1 MTATPRDLRR
11 IQRWMQSVIMHPGG
25 VEHGVR
31 SEEAR
36 QQIDVQP
43 EELEAVICRSRA
55 LPSDE
60 RLAIYSRAY
69 FARLVECLRAEFP
82 VLVLSIGEDAFD
94 EFAIS
99 YLQRYP
105 SQSYTLGRLAKN
117 FTRYLAETRPKDED
131 NSGLVAGWPD
141 FVVDLAKLEWTFS
154 EVFDGPGVED
164 EPLLS
169 ADQLQ
174 RVPADLWPE
183 ARLVPVCCLRLLSLR
198 FPVNRYF
205 RAMRRNENPP
215 LPEPAET
222 FVAVT
227 RQRYVVRHYPL
238 SQPQFTL
245 LQAMLAKRTVGEAIA
260 EMAKIAEAP
269 MEDLATNLQLWF
281 RNWAIEGF
289 FSGVELP
296 SSK

>member
-1 MTATPRDLRR
+1 
-11 IQRWMQSVIMHPGG
+11 MQSVIMHPGG

-31 SEEAR
+31 CEEAR

-55 LPSDE
+55 LTSDE

-69 FARLVECLRAEFP
+69 FSRLLECLQAEFP
-82 VLVLSIGEDAFD
+82 VLVHAIGEDAFD

-105 SQSYTLGRLAKN
+105 SRSYTLGRLAEN

-131 NSGLVAGWPD
+131 DSGLVASWPD

-154 EVFDGPGVED
+154 QVFDGPGVED

-174 RVPADLWPE
+174 RVPADRWPE
-183 ARLVPVCCLRLLSLR
+183 VRLVPVRCLRLLTLR

-205 RAMRRNENPP
+205 TAVRQNENPSI
-215 LPEPAET
+215 PEPAET
-222 FVAVT
+222 FVAVK
-227 RQRYVVRHYPL
+227 RRRYVVRHYPL
-238 SQPQFTL
+238 SRPQFTL
-245 LQAMLAKRTVGEAIA
+245 LEAMQAKRTVGEAIA

-269 MEDLATNLQLWF
+269 MEDLATNLQRWF

-289 FSGVELP
+289 FSDVEL
-296 SSK
+296 SGLQ